1 MEESERTAG
10 LGRKDLRAQPTSYCL
25 PNRVQLFLLPLFL
38 FKVLRFLLAQDEL
51 AQLVRRRW
59 Q

>member
-38 FKVLRFLLAQDEL
+38 FKVLRF
-51 AQLVRRRW
+51 
-59 Q
+59 